1 MPHCQKNQNKNRSNI
16 VTNSKWLLKWS
27 TLKKKI
33 VKKEM
38 VIRSH
43 LFHIR
48 SLHCCNSNYF
58 KSPLNTGE
66 LSQLFTSQK
75 SFSRI
80 ILLLF
85 FLLSA
90 SSTQQGFS
98 EGLFFNDW
106 LKGIMI
112 FEVVWETVFKTIPFG
127 GLPWWLHSK
136 GSGLPMQETQVQS
149 LVWEDST
156 CCRAT
161 NTMHHNYWACVLE
174 PRNLSYWAHL
184 PQLLKPACPRAHR
197 LRSKRSHWKVMP
209 THRN

>member
-1 MPHCQKNQNKNRSNI
+1 MTVKMVHI
-16 VTNSKWLLKWS
+16 
-27 TLKKKI
+27 KKKI

-43 LFHIR
+43 LFHIH

-66 LSQLFTSQK
+66 LSQLFTAQK

-85 FLLSA
+85 FVFSA
-90 SSTQQGFS
+90 SGTQQGFN

-112 FEVVWETVFKTIPFG
+112 FEVVWETIFKTIPFW
-127 GLPWWLHSK
+127 GLPWWHHSK
-136 GSGLPMQETQVQS
+136 GSGLPMQEIQAQS

-156 CCRAT
+156 CCGAT
-161 NTMHHNYWACVLE
+161 NTTRHNYWACVLE
-174 PRNLSYWAHL
+174 PRNLNYWAHL
-184 PQLLKPACPRAHR
+184 LQQLKPACPRACR
-197 LRSKRSHWKVMP
+197 LCSKRSHCKEKP
-209 THRN
+209 THRS